1 MDRIV
6 DMEKEPV
13 VFINIF
19 TVKPGRMDDFVAL
32 QKANLEN
39 SRGKVPGWRS
49 SRLHRQ
55 LDGNRAIM
63 VSTFDSIADHQR
75 VHTTDRF
82 AEHVAKV
89 RQLVESAEPGY
100 FVLAKAVG
108 DEVAGLL
115 A

>member
-1 MDRIV
+1 MDRVV
-6 DMEKEPV
+6 DMESEPV

-19 TVKPGRMDDFVAL
+19 TVKPGRLEEFVAL
-32 QKANLEN
+32 QRAYLED
-39 SRGKVPGWRS
+39 SRGKVPGWRG
-49 SRLHRQ
+49 SRLHRS

-82 AEHVAKV
+82 AEHAAKI
-89 RQLVESAEPGY
+89 RQLVDGVEPGY

-108 DEVAGLL
+108 EEAANFL